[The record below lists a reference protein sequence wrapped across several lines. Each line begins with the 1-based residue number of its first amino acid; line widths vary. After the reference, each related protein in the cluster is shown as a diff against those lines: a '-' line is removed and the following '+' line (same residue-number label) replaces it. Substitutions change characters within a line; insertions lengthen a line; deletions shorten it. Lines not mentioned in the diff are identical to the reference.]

1 MVFVCESC
9 HFLFSRAQQPEQ
21 CPDCGKYAIRPADMD
36 EQAEFERYITNKEDI
51 EESKVIETE
60 DDMELLPDLCEI
72 EINEHLSYF
81 TFLLPATALGFR
93 DDMILE
99 ISVEYWKSEDE
110 TQYHANVWA
119 RQKESRAKLFVYPAL
134 VPVSE
139 TPELSIIESLN
150 TNEVFID
157 IMHDF
162 IGEIRKQRC
171 V

>member
-1 MVFVCESC
+1 MVFVCEHC
-9 HFLFSRAQQPEQ
+9 HFLFSRTRQPEQ
-21 CPDCGKYAIRPADMD
+21 CPDCGKYAIRLADVD
-36 EQAEFERYITNKEDI
+36 EQAEFEREITNIEDRKGIEKEA
-51 EESKVIETE
+51 
-60 DDMELLPDLCEI
+60 DMEQLPDLCKI
-72 EINEHLSYF
+72 EINDRISYF
-81 TFLLPATALGFR
+81 TFLLPATALGLR

-119 RQKESRAKLFVYPAL
+119 RQKESRAKLFLYPAL

-150 TNEVFID
+150 ENKVFID

-162 IGEIRKQRC
+162 IGEIKKQRR